1 MSEIK
6 FLYRA
11 VFSKNGDMRFIGHL
25 DLQQL
30 FERALRRS
38 ALPLRYSQG
47 FSPKVRLNLAGAL
60 PLGFTSTAEMMDFW
74 LEQPVEPP
82 LIQEQLNAAL
92 PTGIRIISVTEVPN
106 DLPSLQASL
115 KSAEYEVSFK
125 AEIDVSAV
133 NANLEDLLNKPN
145 LIVTR
150 RNKQVDLKP
159 LVEALHW
166 EEDKLYLRL
175 SSSPE
180 ASARPD
186 ELLALLDLTP
196 EQYDIQRIGL
206 YYS

>member
-6 FLYRA
+6 FRYRA

-74 LEQPVEPP
+74 LEQPVEPL

-92 PTGIRIISVTEVPN
+92 PTGICIISVTEVAN

>member
-6 FLYRA
+6 FRYRA

-74 LEQPVEPP
+74 LEQRVEPP
-82 LIQEQLNAAL
+82 LIQDQLNAAL
-92 PTGIRIISVTEVPN
+92 PSGIRIISVTEVPN

-125 AEIDVSAV
+125 ADIDVSAV

-150 RNKQVDLKP
+150 RNKQVDIKL

-196 EQYDIQRIGL
+196 EQFDIQRIGL

>member
-1 MSEIK
+1 MSETK
-6 FLYRA
+6 FRYRA
-11 VFSKNGDMRFIGHL
+11 VFSKNSDMRFIGHL

-30 FERALRRS
+30 IEHALRRS
-38 ALPLRYSQG
+38 GLPLRYSQG

-60 PLGFTSTAEMMDFW
+60 PLGFTSTAEMMDIW
-74 LEQPVEPP
+74 LDQPVEPP
-82 LIQEQLNAAL
+82 LIQEKLNTAL
-92 PTGIRIISVTEVPN
+92 PTGIRILSITEVPN

-115 KSAEYEVSFK
+115 KSAEYKVSFK
-125 AEIDVSAV
+125 AEVEVSAV
-133 NANLEDLLNKPN
+133 KANLEELINKPN

-186 ELLALLDLTP
+186 ELLALLGLAP
-196 EQYDIQRIGL
+196 EQYDIQRISL

>member
-6 FLYRA
+6 FRYRA

-74 LEQPVEPP
+74 LEQRVEPP
-82 LIQEQLNAAL
+82 LIQDKLNAAL
-92 PTGIRIISVTEVPN
+92 PTGVRIISVIEVPN

-196 EQYDIQRIGL
+196 EQFDIQRIGL

>member
-6 FLYRA
+6 FRYRA

-74 LEQPVEPP
+74 LEQPVEPL

-92 PTGIRIISVTEVPN
+92 PTGICIISVTEVAN

-186 ELLALLDLTP
+186 ELLALLGLTP

-206 YYS
+206 YFS

>member
-6 FLYRA
+6 FRYRA

-74 LEQPVEPP
+74 LEQRVEPP
-82 LIQEQLNAAL
+82 LIQDQLNAAL
-92 PTGIRIISVTEVPN
+92 PSGIRIISVTEVPN

-133 NANLEDLLNKPN
+133 NANLKDLLYKPK

-150 RNKQVDLKP
+150 RNKQVDIKL

-196 EQYDIQRIGL
+196 EQFDIQRIGL